1 MNPEA
6 KDYLSLFAE
15 IAIATVALSGIIMV
29 LAVSGKQIS
38 RQRVAQIATQLRMAL
53 IAAVF
58 ALLPLLIT
66 NFDLLS
72 SAIWRICSALY
83 LATMLYLAISS
94 ARGKDTYGQSLD
106 KKGRLAV
113 IVVGIPALT
122 LMSLNLWLG
131 TPWPY
136 LVQLT
141 IVLIISMLLFLD
153 FIVHILVEST
163 EQPDQ

>member
-15 IAIATVALSGIIMV
+15 IAIATAALSGIIMV
-29 LAVSGKQIS
+29 LAVSGRQIS

-58 ALLPLLIT
+58 ALLPLLST
-66 NFDLLS
+66 NFDLAS

-83 LATMLYLAISS
+83 LATILYVAISV

-106 KKGRLAV
+106 EQGRIAGT
-113 IVVGIPALT
+113 VVGISALA

-131 TPWPY
+131 APWPY

-141 IVLIISMLLFLD
+141 IVLIVSMLLFLD
-153 FIVHILVEST
+153 FIVHILVENT
-163 EQPDQ
+163 EQSDR